1 MKPHINAEVAHA
13 FLDGK
18 ECEYYFCNEVS
29 QGWFPITDLRDFYY
43 QESVRIKPIPKPD
56 IVDYLAVSNKS
67 SQDLVKLNWVKFDT
81 ANLRLIWDGETLE
94 LKSAE
99 VIK

>member
-1 MKPHINAEVAHA
+1 MKSHKHSRLIHAWAEGLKIERRISKVVWIDCDNPPW
-13 FLDGK
+13 L
-18 ECEYYFCNEVS
+18 ESEEYRLK
-29 QGWFPITDLRDFYY
+29 I
-43 QESVRIKPIPKPD
+43 ESKPD

-67 SQDLVKLNWVKFDT
+67 DQDLVKLYWVKFDA